1 MTVTVGE
8 IISAVDRARN
18 KINDEYK
25 KPEPPDEELIDIL
38 NDYIDMLESIP
49 VKR

>member
-8 IISAVDRARN
+8 IISAIDRAKN
-18 KINDEYK
+18 KKVEEYNKPMPDDE
-25 KPEPPDEELIDIL
+25 LVDIL
-38 NDYIDMLESIP
+38 DDYIAMLESIP

>member
-1 MTVTVGE
+1 MTTTVGE
-8 IISAVDRARN
+8 IICSIDRARN
-18 KINDEYK
+18 KKDDEYK
-25 KPEPPDEELIDIL
+25 KPAPDEELIDIL

>member
-8 IISAVDRARN
+8 IISAIDRARN
-18 KINDEYK
+18 KRDDEYK
-25 KPEPPDEELIDIL
+25 KPIPDEELIDIL

>member
-8 IISAVDRARN
+8 IISAIDRARN
-18 KINDEYK
+18 KIKEEYN
-25 KPEPPDEELIDIL
+25 KPMPDDVIVDIL
-38 NDYIDMLESIP
+38 QDYIVILENLT